1 MTLCVVPEGLAAA
14 SAAVEALTASAGLM
28 AVADGGSGVAIHR
41 GRVQL
46 CRRRACDSS
55 GPRCPRVGPLRCRGG
70 RVAHHSYAAG
80 VLGPRR
86 RI

>member
-1 MTLCVVPEGLAAA
+1 MTFCVVPEGLAAA

-46 CRRRACDSS
+46 CRRRACNGS
-55 GPRCPRVGPLRCRGG
+55 GPRCPRVWAAPVSGWASRAPQLCR
-70 RVAHHSYAAG
+70 R
-80 VLGPRR
+80 
-86 RI
+86 